1 MRKHMDL
8 NKCFVCRQSLEE
20 DTGYNIVL
28 CDIQEGGE
36 RLSDELEGYLCED
49 CKDRVLQFIAG
60 RKATFDF
67 IKEQKEAEND

>member
-1 MRKHMDL
+1 MS
-8 NKCFVCRQSLEE
+8 NQLES
-20 DTGYNIVL
+20 YP
-28 CDIQEGGE
+28 
-36 RLSDELEGYLCED
+36 CED